1 MTDARLLPIAVVA
14 IVIGGLAVT
23 SAQQAPEQVRVPG
36 MGRTIPGDRGIV
48 EGQVVEA
55 GTGRPIAGARVDVR
69 GPSDQV
75 YVNTD
80 QSGRYETRPL
90 TPGAYTVS
98 VTAPDYATAFYDGR
112 AASMS
117 GQSSI
122 DGSVTISG
130 QGTGAP
136 RITLTGNVE
145 IRSST
150 TVDIG
155 PGSLLSNIDVVMQA
169 TGRLSGRILD
179 DRGRGL
185 AGAYIQLIAAQASGV
200 LIPRI
205 AYARSETDGTYRVTA
220 APGDYIV
227 RAYADKQVR
236 PSRDAALAYA
246 ETFFPGVREQDD
258 AQAIRLD
265 SGVEQYDVDFA
276 LLSSRAVR
284 VSGTVIDPSGTDLE
298 DVTVRLGP
306 QGPFGSSKTSVQL
319 QLNARG
325 EFEARDV
332 VPGVYHIEVTD
343 PHQPERWKTP
353 RQPVEIAEDVT
364 GLEIRAVAPASIAGR
379 VVKDPRSAG
388 RINLTQ
394 TVISFVNRGEGA
406 STSMSA
412 FNLEEDGSFHGD
424 VATGA
429 LTLMLMGPQG
439 WTTRAVRLDG
449 VDVFG
454 DPLEITP
461 GAHEIEIVVTDHLGS
476 ASGLVMDRRGTP
488 LGGFDVVLFPQDET
502 RWHFASPLIRQ
513 TRSSQN
519 GRFELPLLPPGD
531 YLAVATKGVPF
542 LMIGDPAPTLRR
554 LQSIGT
560 RLKVGD
566 GEQKTI
572 SIRASP
578 TPEGLVRFTP

>member
-36 MGRTIPGDRGIV
+36 MGRTIPGDLGIV

-276 LLSSRAVR
+276 LLSTHTVR
-284 VSGTVIDPSGTDLE
+284 VSGIVVDPAGTDLE
-298 DVTVRLGP
+298 GVTVSLRPRLSGGMTALELP
-306 QGPFGSSKTSVQL
+306 
-319 QLNARG
+319 LNDRG
-325 EFEARDV
+325 EFEGRDV
-332 VPGVYHIEVTD
+332 VPGMYFVNVTD
-343 PHQPERWKTP
+343 QRRQARWRTSREP
-353 RQPVEIAEDVT
+353 IEIAEDIS
-364 GLEIRAVAPASIAGR
+364 GLEIRASGAASIVGR
-379 VVKDPRSAG
+379 IVKDPRSAG

-439 WTTRAVRLDG
+439 WTIRAVRLDG

-461 GAHEIEIVVTDHLGS
+461 GAREIEIVVTDHLGS

-531 YLAVATKGVPF
+531 YLAVATEGVPF
-542 LMIGDPAPTLRR
+542 LMIGDPEPTLRR

-578 TPEGLVRFTP
+578 PPEGIVRFSP

>member
-1 MTDARLLPIAVVA
+1 
-14 IVIGGLAVT
+14 
-23 SAQQAPEQVRVPG
+23 VR
-36 MGRTIPGDRGIV
+36 T
-48 EGQVVEA
+48 
-55 GTGRPIAGARVDVR
+55 
-69 GPSDQV
+69 
-75 YVNTD
+75 Y
-80 QSGRYETRPL
+80 
-90 TPGAYTVS
+90 
-98 VTAPDYATAFYDGR
+98 
-112 AASMS
+112 
-117 GQSSI
+117 SS
-122 DGSVTISG
+122 
-130 QGTGAP
+130 
-136 RITLTGNVE
+136 
-145 IRSST
+145 
-150 TVDIG
+150 
-155 PGSLLSNIDVVMQA
+155 
-169 TGRLSGRILD
+169 
-179 DRGRGL
+179 
-185 AGAYIQLIAAQASGV
+185 IAAQASGV

-276 LLSSRAVR
+276 LLSTHTVR
-284 VSGTVIDPSGTDLE
+284 VSGIVVDPAGTDLE
-298 DVTVRLGP
+298 GVTVSLRPRLSGGMTALELP
-306 QGPFGSSKTSVQL
+306 
-319 QLNARG
+319 LNDRG
-325 EFEARDV
+325 EFEGRDV
-332 VPGVYHIEVTD
+332 VPGMYFVNVTD
-343 PHQPERWKTP
+343 QRRQARWRTSREP
-353 RQPVEIAEDVT
+353 IEIAEDIS
-364 GLEIRAVAPASIAGR
+364 GLEIRASGAASIVGR
-379 VVKDPRSAG
+379 IVKDPRSAG

>member
-36 MGRTIPGDRGIV
+36 MGRTIPGDLGIV

-276 LLSSRAVR
+276 LLSTHTVR
-284 VSGTVIDPSGTDLE
+284 VSGIVVDPAGTDLE
-298 DVTVRLGP
+298 GVTVSLRPRLSGGMTALELP
-306 QGPFGSSKTSVQL
+306 
-319 QLNARG
+319 LNDRG
-325 EFEARDV
+325 EFEGRDV
-332 VPGVYHIEVTD
+332 VPGMYFVNVTD
-343 PHQPERWKTP
+343 QRRQARWRTSREP
-353 RQPVEIAEDVT
+353 IEIAEDIS
-364 GLEIRAVAPASIAGR
+364 GLEIRASGAASIVGR
-379 VVKDPRSAG
+379 IVKDPRSAG

>member
-36 MGRTIPGDRGIV
+36 MGRTIPGDLGIV

-246 ETFFPGVREQDD
+246 ETFFPGFREQDD

-276 LLSSRAVR
+276 LLSTHTVR
-284 VSGTVIDPSGTDLE
+284 VSGIVVDPAGTDLE
-298 DVTVRLGP
+298 GVTVSLRPRLSGGMTALELP
-306 QGPFGSSKTSVQL
+306 
-319 QLNARG
+319 LNDRG
-325 EFEARDV
+325 EFEGRDV
-332 VPGVYHIEVTD
+332 VPGMYFVNVTD
-343 PHQPERWKTP
+343 QRRQARWRTSREP
-353 RQPVEIAEDVT
+353 IEIAEDIS
-364 GLEIRAVAPASIAGR
+364 GLEIRASGAASIVGR
-379 VVKDPRSAG
+379 IVKDPRSAG

-461 GAHEIEIVVTDHLGS
+461 GTHEIEIVVTDHLGS

-531 YLAVATKGVPF
+531 YLAVATEGVPL
-542 LMIGDPAPTLRR
+542 LMLGDPEPTLRR
-554 LQSIGT
+554 LQSIAT
-560 RLKVGD
+560 RLKVAD

-578 TPEGLVRFTP
+578 TPDNLPGR

>member
-1 MTDARLLPIAVVA
+1 VW
-14 IVIGGLAVT
+14 
-23 SAQQAPEQVRVPG
+23 
-36 MGRTIPGDRGIV
+36 
-48 EGQVVEA
+48 
-55 GTGRPIAGARVDVR
+55 
-69 GPSDQV
+69 
-75 YVNTD
+75 
-80 QSGRYETRPL
+80 
-90 TPGAYTVS
+90 
-98 VTAPDYATAFYDGR
+98 VTAPEHATASYDGR
-112 AASMS
+112 AGSLS
-117 GQSSI
+117 GQSLAA
-122 DGSVTISG
+122 GSVTIDRSR
-130 QGTGAP
+130 GAS
-136 RITLTGNVE
+136 RIELNGNVE
-145 IRSST
+145 IRGTT
-150 TVDIG
+150 TVDVR
-155 PGSLLSNIDVVMQA
+155 PGVLVSNIDVAMQA
-169 TGRLSGRILD
+169 TARLSGRILD

-185 AGAYIQLIAAQASGV
+185 AGAYIQAVVPQTSVIDTF
-200 LIPRI
+200 PRV
-205 AYARSETDGTYRVTA
+205 AYARSEPDGTYRMTA

-227 RAYADKQVR
+227 HAYADKPVR
-236 PSRDAALAYA
+236 QSQGVTLAYVS
-246 ETFFPGVREQDD
+246 TFYPGVRSQDE
-258 AQAIRLD
+258 AQVIRLTA
-265 SGVEQYDVDFA
+265 GVEQYDVDFA

-343 PHQPERWKTP
+343 PHQPGRWNTP